1 MCDTA
6 GSVCAAFSF
15 VGGGD
20 TIRYRTIFIF
30 WSSMDFTTYQKT
42 SRTTVQ
48 YPDAGRNIVYP
59 TLGLA
64 GEAGEVAEKVKKII
78 RDDGGVIS
86 DVKRAAI
93 VRELGDVLWY
103 VAQIATELD
112 VSLDDVAQQNIDKL
126 FSRRDRNMIGGSG
139 DER

>member
-1 MCDTA
+1 
-6 GSVCAAFSF
+6 
-15 VGGGD
+15 
-20 TIRYRTIFIF
+20 
-30 WSSMDFTTYQKT
+30 MDFTTYQKT